1 MKQPQ
6 KPGQPSGPRRWL
18 SILFYT
24 LAFCILGFYFFGNKE
39 GGGVSK
45 QLSYTKLTS
54 YIEAGAIDKIEV
66 ADDLQAK
73 ATVKPQK
80 EGDDNTFFTDAQYPL
95 YLDCSWTASMP
106 IVRNKGRPR
115 LM

>member
-1 MKQPQ
+1 MAEKENKQMKQPQ

-24 LAFCILGFYFFGNKE
+24 QAFCILGFYFFGNKE

-73 ATVKPQK
+73 ATVKPQSYTLVFGSQ
-80 EGDDNTFFTDAQYPL
+80 GD
-95 YLDCSWTASMP
+95 
-106 IVRNKGRPR
+106 
-115 LM
+115 